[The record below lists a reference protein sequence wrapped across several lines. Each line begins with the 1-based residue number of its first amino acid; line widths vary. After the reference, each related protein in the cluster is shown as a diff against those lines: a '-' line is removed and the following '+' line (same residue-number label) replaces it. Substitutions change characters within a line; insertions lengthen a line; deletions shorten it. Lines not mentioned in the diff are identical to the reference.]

1 MGLKE
6 SISGAVDKLQQA
18 TDEED
23 EKQIWD
29 KALDIV
35 EILVESTPTKIDDF
49 IVKPL
54 IGILRRRFDIPDN
67 D

>member
-6 SISGAVDKLQQA
+6 NIADLAEKLKKA

-35 EILVESTPTKIDDF
+35 EILVEATPTKIDDF
-49 IVKPL
+49 FVKPM

>member
-6 SISGAVDKLQQA
+6 NIADLVDKLKAA
-18 TDEED
+18 TDEDD

-35 EILVESTPTKIDDF
+35 EILVEATPTKIDDF

-54 IGILRRRFDIPDN
+54 IKILRRRFDIPDN